1 MPFAAISIPNF
12 TFQAIVRCEPELRMH
27 PVAVIEGQPPT
38 YYVVAINRLAE
49 KSGVAIGMTKA
60 NAEQF
65 PHVQIRSRSHTQ
77 EDTAHHALL
86 DAAWS
91 ISSRVEDAASDTL
104 LLDLSGLARLFGT
117 MEEIAHRILA
127 RTSELGMDA
136 HVAVSANVETARV
149 VARAVP
155 GITVVPDGQE
165 RLFLE
170 TLPVEMLSPS
180 AQLAGILES
189 WGVAT
194 GKALASLPVLSL
206 SECVGQEGV
215 HLHALANGKGNRPL
229 LITQPSDCFEEGLE
243 LEDAV
248 DNLEP
253 LSFLLGRLLQ
263 QLCARTSARALGIA
277 AIHVTF
283 ELQPAFE
290 SSFDSSPTSHNIQL
304 PSKTFSCTLKLP
316 VPSQNPT
323 LLLKLL
329 RLRLQS
335 KPPGAPVKKI
345 HMMAEPGR
353 SRATQN
359 GLFVPASPDPQKLE
373 LTIARIAAVVGENNV
388 GSPQLLDTH
397 RPDAFH
403 MRKFSVTST
412 YLPTAPHSVR
422 EVNSGS
428 HAGFRVFRPALPVWV
443 QLQGKCPTH
452 IGFQGMLG
460 NVIRASGPWRTS
472 GDWWEEQ
479 SWQEDAWDLEIHF
492 ASTASPIQ
500 GPVQG
505 PIQGPLQGP
514 VQGLYRVSY
523 DFSLEKWWMRG
534 VYD

>member
-1 MPFAAISIPNF
+1 MSFAAIFIPNF
-12 TFQAIVRCEPELRMH
+12 TFQAIVRCEPELRMQ

-38 YYVVAINRLAE
+38 YYVVAVNRLAE
-49 KSGVAIGMTKA
+49 KLGVAIGMTKA

-65 PHVQIRSRSHTQ
+65 QHVQIRSRSHTQ

-91 ISSRVEDAASDTL
+91 ISSRVEDAAPDAL

-117 MEEIAHRILA
+117 LKEIAQRILA

-149 VARAVP
+149 VARALP

-165 RLFLE
+165 RLYLE

-180 AQLAGILES
+180 AQLAEILER

-194 GKALASLPVLSL
+194 CKALASLPLLSL

-277 AIHVTF
+277 AIYVTF

-290 SSFDSSPTSHNIQL
+290 SSFDSSSTFSNAQLL

-316 VPSQNPT
+316 VPAQNPT

-335 KPPGAPVKKI
+335 KPPGAPVQKI
-345 HMMAEPGR
+345 HMVAEPGR
-353 SRATQN
+353 SRATQS

-412 YLPTAPHSVR
+412 SSHAAR

-428 HAGFRVFRPALPVWV
+428 PAGFRVFRPALPVWV
-443 QLQGKCPTH
+443 QLQGKCPMRV
-452 IGFQGMLG
+452 GFQGMLG

-492 ASTASPIQ
+492 ASTSPPIPGPTQ
-500 GPVQG
+500 GQA
-505 PIQGPLQGP
+505 QGPLQGL

-523 DFSLEKWWMRG
+523 DLSLEKWWMRG

>member
-1 MPFAAISIPNF
+1 MPFAAIFIPNF
-12 TFQAIVRCEPELRMH
+12 IFQAIVRCEPELRMQ

-49 KSGVAIGMTKA
+49 KLGVVVGMTKA

-65 PHVQIRSRSHTQ
+65 QHVQIRPRSHTQ

-91 ISSRVEDAASDTL
+91 ISSRVEDAAPDTL

-117 MEEIAHRILA
+117 LEEIAHRILA

-149 VARAVP
+149 VARALP

-180 AQLAGILES
+180 AQLAEIFER
-189 WGVAT
+189 WGVT
-194 GKALASLPVLSL
+194 TCKALASLPVLSL
-206 SECVGQEGV
+206 SECVGQEVV
-215 HLHALANGKGNRPL
+215 HLHTLANGNGNRPL
-229 LITQPSDCFEEGLE
+229 IITQPTDCFEEGFE

-283 ELQPAFE
+283 ELQLAFE
-290 SSFDSSPTSHNIQL
+290 SSFDSSSTFPSTQL
-304 PSKTFSCTLKLP
+304 PSRTFSCTLKLP

-335 KPPGAPVKKI
+335 KPPGAPVQKI

-353 SRATQN
+353 SRATQS
-359 GLFVPASPDPQKLE
+359 GLFIPASPDPQRLE
-373 LTIARIAAVVGENNV
+373 LTLARIAAVVGENNV
-388 GSPQLLDTH
+388 GSPELLDTH

-403 MRKFSVTST
+403 MQKFSVA
-412 YLPTAPHSVR
+412 PTAHSVR

-443 QLQGKCPTH
+443 QLQGKCPAR

-492 ASTASPIQ
+492 ASTSTS
-500 GPVQG
+500 
-505 PIQGPLQGP
+505 LQGP

-523 DFSLEKWWMRG
+523 DLSLEKWWMRG